1 MTGSSHA
8 SSPTVARMGLC
19 HWPVDI
25 TGGASACV
33 RHDSFHCCRRG
44 GVSVTYEQLKAMLAN
59 HSVQLFDVRNPDEFQ
74 AGRIPDSIN
83 IPLGQLE
90 ESLKLPPKQ
99 FQLQF
104 MVKAPKK
111 EDDNIVFHCR
121 SGKRSLSAL
130 EIAHRLGFSKARHYA
145 GGYIDWEEREKK

>member
-1 MTGSSHA
+1 MIFIKTHSNLLTKLFIEYIYLLTA
-8 SSPTVARMGLC
+8 SCFKVRLWLIFTISV
-19 HWPVDI
+19 
-25 TGGASACV
+25 SA
-33 RHDSFHCCRRG
+33 
-44 GVSVTYEQLKAMLAN
+44 VTYEQLKAMLAN

-74 AGRIPDSIN
+74 AGRIPDSVN

-90 ESLKLPPKQ
+90 ESLKLPPQQ

-104 MVKAPKK
+104 GVKAPEK

-121 SGKRSLSAL
+121 SGKRSLTAL

-145 GGYIDWEEREKK
+145 GGYIDWEQCEKK